1 MSAMVISGA
10 GANVV
15 RYFPGEPTTKLVD
28 CPLPRR
34 ACIQIKRILHACLRA
49 QRINLNL
56 ALGSTAVAAC
66 STAATNEDEADRRL
80 TTSKMK
86 WHQGID
92 RGDDDVSASRIKVI
106 IFLRRRFLSVYV

>member
-80 TTSKMK
+80 TTS
-86 WHQGID
+86 ID
-92 RGDDDVSASRIKVI
+92 DCVEVSTLVPVSIFVSRD
-106 IFLRRRFLSVYV
+106 S